1 MRWEG
6 LFADLEGRL
15 AAEER
20 RELDDEVAER
30 TRRERA
36 LVELGAR
43 LSAAVG
49 APLRLGLVGG
59 LLLQGELIDVGD
71 GWVLVRAGA
80 TAREVLVPTSAI
92 ATLTPLGRESEPGR
106 VARRFALGS
115 ALRAL
120 SRDRATVGVTLVG
133 GGPLLVG
140 TIDTVGADHL
150 DLAEH
155 PEGVPRRQENVR
167 AVTTVPFGALLS
179 VESRR

>member
-20 RELDDEVAER
+20 RDLDDEVAER

-36 LVELGAR
+36 LVELDAR
-43 LSAAVG
+43 LCAATG
-49 APLRLGLVGG
+49 SSLRVGLVGG
-59 LLLQGELIDVGD
+59 STLEGELLDVGD
-71 GWVLVRAGA
+71 GWLLVRAGTA
-80 TAREVLVPTSAI
+80 AREVLLPTAAV
-92 ATLTPLGRESEPGR
+92 ATLGLLGRESEPGR

-120 SRDRATVGVTLVG
+120 SRDRATVGVALVG

-140 TIDTVGADHL
+140 TIDAVGADHL

-155 PEGVPRRQENVR
+155 PEGLPRRRENVT
-167 AVTTVPFGALLS
+167 AVSTVPFAALLS